1 MRFRRPHT
9 ASRLSIP
16 RREQFP
22 RVSAAYLAVCI
33 TAKHASDLRDPLL
46 SFNLASISGGDAR
59 ARTFSNYNVVVRSR
73 RDLRQV

>member
-1 MRFRRPHT
+1 MRFRLLPP
-9 ASRLSIP
+9 SSGLGIP

-33 TAKHASDLRDPLL
+33 TAEHAGDLGDPLL
-46 SFNLASISGGDAR
+46 PFNLASISGGDAR
-59 ARTFSNYNVVVRSR
+59 ARAFSNYNVVVRSR